1 MAEQP
6 ATGIAILIFREAVL
20 HDTAAIAELV
30 TELGF
35 HATAEDVGARLPIL
49 GERGEAPIRGR

>member
-6 ATGIAILIFREAVL
+6 ATGIAILIIREAVPR
-20 HDTAAIAELV
+20 DTAAIADLV

-35 HATAEDVGARLPIL
+35 HATAEDIAARGKSGAAIS
-49 GERGEAPIRGR
+49 I